1 MRPENEFDIS
11 NDGSGEVPTAS
22 ALSAATLSEAQRLV
36 QMEPFAT
43 SPVLARLLQFL
54 AQRSTSSRKPISQW
68 EVAFDGLDQQP
79 SDDHTDDSYPRV
91 QVSRLRKA
99 LELVYGRTMTRTPP
113 AFDLYLYI
121 KKGDYRVYL
130 APLEE
135 AYPDLYDSEIEDAKL
150 AAAMPAPIPEARA
163 VPDEIRETAPEPRR
177 PAKLYIA
184 LAAMALLNL
193 VLAACLALSLTDR
206 L

>member
-1 MRPENEFDIS
+1 MRPEHEFDIS
-11 NDGSGEVPTAS
+11 IDGGGEVPTAS
-22 ALSAATLSEAQRLV
+22 ALSAATLSEADRLV
-36 QMEPFAT
+36 EMEPFST

-54 AQRSTSSRKPISQW
+54 AQRSTASRKPISQW
-68 EVAFDGLDQQP
+68 EVAFDGLNRQP

-99 LELVYGRTMTRTPP
+99 LELVYGRTMTRMPP
-113 AFDLYLYI
+113 PLGLYLYV
-121 KKGDYRVYL
+121 KKGDYRIYL

-135 AYPDLYDSEIEDAKL
+135 AYPDLHHAEAVDAQL
-150 AAAMPAPIPEARA
+150 AAAAPVPVERPVADDVHEPAPELP
-163 VPDEIRETAPEPRR
+163 R
-177 PAKLYIA
+177 PAKLYFA

>member
-1 MRPENEFDIS
+1 MRPEHEFDIS
-11 NDGSGEVPTAS
+11 IDSGGEVPTAS
-22 ALSAATLSEAQRLV
+22 ALSAATLSEADRLV
-36 QMEPFAT
+36 EMEPFST

-54 AQRSTSSRKPISQW
+54 AQRSTASRKPISQW
-68 EVAFDGLDQQP
+68 EVAFDGLNRQP

-99 LELVYGRTMTRTPP
+99 LELVYGRTMTRMPP
-113 AFDLYLYI
+113 PLGLYLYV
-121 KKGDYRVYL
+121 KKGDYRIYL

-135 AYPDLYDSEIEDAKL
+135 AYPDLHHAEAVDAQL
-150 AAAMPAPIPEARA
+150 AAAAPAPVPMEPA
-163 VPDEIRETAPEPRR
+163 VADDVHEPAPQPRR
-177 PAKLYIA
+177 PAKLYLA